1 VTGVYLEDTQIA
13 KHIPSDVLSALG
25 VIEEALD
32 PVAADR
38 LWDVSEK
45 IVGEKFAFA

>member
-1 VTGVYLEDTQIA
+1 
-13 KHIPSDVLSALG
+13 VLSAVG

-38 LWDVSEK
+38 LWTISEE
-45 IVGEKFAFA
+45 IVGEKFSFA